1 MKATFKMLFFAQRA
15 RIKSNGKAP
24 ILARITINGKT
35 STFSTQLDIEPDRW
49 DSKAQRTLGKTKT
62 EKETNAFLDQIF
74 ATSQHSFFALQS
86 EGKDVTAERIKQKVW
101 GTEEKAPHTLRELSD
116 LFIKDYEELVNANR
130 SGKETLFRYH
140 VCQNRVLE
148 FVSKEYG
155 MKDIP
160 LDDVDKRFLDKFYLE
175 DDMRVSLRD
184 KILREMI
191 GNLLIHRE
199 FSSARY
205 ARFIIERDRM
215 YTENATSPRRNLR
228 SFTTSSSLPGGWRL
242 SGTCSSSAAIP
253 GLPTSI

>member
-160 LDDVDKRFLDKFYLE
+160 LDDVDKRFLDKFYLW
-175 DDMRVSLRD
+175 
-184 KILREMI
+184 
-191 GNLLIHRE
+191 
-199 FSSARY
+199 
-205 ARFIIERDRM
+205 
-215 YTENATSPRRNLR
+215 LR
-228 SFTTSSSLPGGWRL
+228 SEYNNANNTAVKLMQKLASIFKMGRDNGWVQRNPFAQVRMHLDPVDRSYLTKEELEIVYNKQFTSRRL
-242 SGTCSSSAAIP
+242 EAVRDMFILTP
-253 GLPTSI
+253 